1 MVAKVEALAGPAG
14 AGTLE
19 PLATS
24 PVVGTPARADDPV
37 LPPGSEP
44 LVAGELQVA
53 RGGAMPPVHDA
64 PMTQPTLEPRPAP
77 PACWADALLDV

>member
-1 MVAKVEALAGPAG
+1 MPRVARQPRASREEVVMVAKVEALAGPAG

-24 PVVGTPARADDPV
+24 PVVGTPAHADDPV

-53 RGGAMPPVHDA
+53 RC
-64 PMTQPTLEPRPAP
+64 RPSTTHR
-77 PACWADALLDV
+77 